1 MRGAT
6 LVTASL
12 TVSLTVSIHAP
23 HARGDFPRTSN
34 DSASLGFNP
43 RPSCEGRPGESAAA
57 SLVARFQSTP
67 LMRGATGVLPRRE
80 AACVV
85 SIHAPHAR
93 GDFASPR
100 PCRRTPRFNPRPSC
114 EGRLPPANSI
124 DKSHVFQ
131 STPLMRGATSDSSY
145 GTPIELV
152 SIHAP
157 HARGDMRYWRV
168 VARSQV
174 SIHAPHA
181 RGDNFFSCA
190 LA

>member
-6 LVTASL
+6 FQEPRMTPRRW
-12 TVSLTVSIHAP
+12 VSIHAP
-23 HARGDFPRTSN
+23 HARGDTLNKTYDLS
-34 DSASLGFNP
+34 S
-43 RPSCEGRPGESAAA
+43 E
-57 SLVARFQSTP
+57 
-67 LMRGATGVLPRRE
+67 
-80 AACVV
+80 V

-93 GDFASPR
+93 GDLGSPR